1 MVATIPVHP
10 PISIDSQD
18 RRGDRKMLGREAP
31 GKAEVTVNEEA
42 QAAARQ
48 MDTLHATMSASMRLN
63 QAAGPKLI
71 DQDQRADCR
80 AADPSPRPS
89 GTLAPPAVSNGGGEP
104 CHPRR
109 TAACDTSASRAVHCL
124 INSGPYAGGPV
135 ERCRLWGSGRRTWY
149 GMPRRGTGRR

>member
-1 MVATIPVHP
+1 
-10 PISIDSQD
+10 
-18 RRGDRKMLGREAP
+18 MLGREAP

-80 AADPSPRPS
+80 AADPSPADRTTS
-89 GTLAPPAVSNGGGEP
+89 RIAQSHAGVAVSP
-104 CHPRR
+104 PISP
-109 TAACDTSASRAVHCL
+109 TTTD
-124 INSGPYAGGPV
+124 
-135 ERCRLWGSGRRTWY
+135 
-149 GMPRRGTGRR
+149 